1 MSKIINAIIIGLFGA
16 VCFSVGIYYST
27 LQFEE
32 QVNTWDSNYQIIT
45 DKVYS
50 FEKVSDPKTIR
61 LYVKELNRLLDDMNR
76 LGNIIDGGDELEI
89 VLTNYEKEYGR
100 LQNKVSDVLNE
111 FELVEQ
117 KLINHDITLS
127 DFTDVNMEKI
137 DELKRKIN
145 QQRQY
150 TADTKVSLES
160 KLKDVENDVI
170 IIKDSKYGKKIWKIK
185 KSKKS
190 KKPKKRLID
199 TSNPYPTQDT
209 PHQDTFNNQ
218 RPQ

>member
-50 FEKVSDPKTIR
+50 FEKVSDPTTIR

-76 LGNIIDGGDELEI
+76 LGTLIDGGNELDI
-89 VLTNYEKEYGR
+89 ILVNYEKEYIK
-100 LQNKVSDVLNE
+100 LHTKVFELIDEV
-111 FELVEQ
+111 ELVEK
-117 KLINHDITLS
+117 KLLNQNITLS

-137 DELKRKIN
+137 DELKKKIE

-150 TADTKVSLES
+150 TADVKVSLES
-160 KLKDVENDVI
+160 KFKDVENDVI

-185 KSKKS
+185 KK
-190 KKPKKRLID
+190 
-199 TSNPYPTQDT
+199 
-209 PHQDTFNNQ
+209 
-218 RPQ
+218 